1 VKCTICHE
9 EVILIPSAAARAK
22 NTGEIFSALHQGVCL
37 DIVYDG
43 KPKTVEVHAYGLSSK
58 DQSPVM
64 RVFQVAGESSRPLP
78 SWAMLKVSSITSL
91 NLSATDSF
99 APRPGY
105 KMGDSHMST
114 IFKEIQL

>member
-1 VKCTICHE
+1 MKI
-9 EVILIPSAAARAK
+9 II
-22 NTGEIFSALHQGVCL
+22 GEIDPNELDPGDVEFNIRYALDLGFCL

-58 DQSPVM
+58 DNEPVM

-78 SWAMLKVSSITSL
+78 SWAMLKVLSITSL
-91 NLSATDSF
+91 NLSDTISA

-105 KMGDSHMST
+105 KMGDSHMSK
-114 IFKEIQL
+114 IFQEVKL